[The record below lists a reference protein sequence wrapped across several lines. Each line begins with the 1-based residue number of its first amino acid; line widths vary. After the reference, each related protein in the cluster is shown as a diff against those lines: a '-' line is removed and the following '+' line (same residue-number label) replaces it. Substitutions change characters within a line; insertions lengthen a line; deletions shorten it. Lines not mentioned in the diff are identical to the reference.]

1 MGGFTF
7 GAWAQLG
14 AANETIAAA
23 GSAVFGTVD
32 NAGKTGSE
40 ISVQVTYNASA
51 TQGAQ
56 IQIERDVDGTAF
68 EGESSAP
75 WVIPVPF
82 TAGAT
87 RERVVTVPA
96 DMVGK
101 FRVRVVNLQTAT
113 HAITNANV
121 RVKQATYA

>member
-1 MGGFTF
+1 MGGFTY

-14 AANETIAAA
+14 AANATIAAA
-23 GSAVFGTVD
+23 NSTVFGTVD

-51 TQGAQ
+51 TQGAR
-56 IQIERDVDGTAF
+56 IQIERDIDGTGF

-87 RERVVTVPA
+87 RERNVFVDGA
-96 DMVGK
+96 SNGK
-101 FRVRVVNLQTAT
+101 FRVRVVNLDTGQAV
-113 HAITNANV
+113 TNANV